1 MFGEVVF
8 AHEEILKK
16 VVGPICKFSLSSLD
30 NFYFLCLSFFFFCLC
45 VSFKNYKMMM
55 IFYRMMIFFLDNS
68 V

>member
-30 NFYFLCLSFFFFCLC
+30 NFYFLCLSSFFFFVCVCLLRII
-45 VSFKNYKMMM
+45 K
-55 IFYRMMIFFLDNS
+55 
-68 V
+68 

>member
-30 NFYFLCLSFFFFCLC
+30 NFYFLCLSFFFFFVCVCLLRII
-45 VSFKNYKMMM
+45 K
-55 IFYRMMIFFLDNS
+55 
-68 V
+68 